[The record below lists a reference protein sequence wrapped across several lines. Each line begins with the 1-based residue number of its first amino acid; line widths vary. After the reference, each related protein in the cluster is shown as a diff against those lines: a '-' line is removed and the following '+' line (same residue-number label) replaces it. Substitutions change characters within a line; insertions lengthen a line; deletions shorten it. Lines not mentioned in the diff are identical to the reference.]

1 LPKNALNNSPQPGA
15 GHQGRSLLKGVLIA
29 ALITG
34 YALISHFALILPEGR
49 TIAAALAVGVPAAAL
64 VWFIT
69 HWVFKFLSKPSVLWG
84 QNALRFTLAMALA
97 LVTVLAPLW
106 WAWPLVLANADTL
119 YFAQHLG
126 TNALLAWVF
135 GHTLV
140 AGSTPLVVTFA
151 RMVHRELPP
160 EIAAY
165 ARHVTV
171 AWTGFFLVTCA
182 LSIILYTLAPL
193 AVWSA
198 FGVLL
203 QWPSVI
209 VFFVGEYLLRR
220 MLFKDFDHAS
230 MQQGFAAYQNHQASP
245 STVAAPTLKP

>member
-1 LPKNALNNSPQPGA
+1 V
-15 GHQGRSLLKGVLIA
+15 LKGVFIA
-29 ALITG
+29 VLITA

-69 HWVFKFLSKPSVLWG
+69 HFVFKLLTSPTLPSW
-84 QNALRFTLAMALA
+84 QKALRFSLAITLA
-97 LVTVLAPLW
+97 LVAVLAPLW

-151 RMVHRELPP
+151 RMVHRDLPP

-165 ARHVTV
+165 ARQVTV
-171 AWTGFFLVTCA
+171 AWTWFFLVTCA
-182 LSIILYTLAPL
+182 LSIILYTAAPL

-230 MQQGFAAYQNHQASP
+230 MKQGFEAYQTHQGASNP
-245 STVAAPTLKP
+245 AAIPQIKL

>member
-1 LPKNALNNSPQPGA
+1 M
-15 GHQGRSLLKGVLIA
+15 LKGAFIV

-34 YALISHFALILPEGR
+34 YALISHFALILPDGR

-69 HWVFKFLSKPSVLWG
+69 HWVFKFLSQPDLPWG
-84 QNALRFTLAMALA
+84 QKSLRFTLAIALA
-97 LVTVLAPLW
+97 LATVLAPLW

-126 TNALLAWVF
+126 TNALLTWVF

-151 RMVHRELPP
+151 RMVHRDLPP

-165 ARHVTV
+165 ARQVTV

-182 LSIILYTLAPL
+182 LSIILYTTAPL

-230 MQQGFAAYQNHQASP
+230 MQQGFEAYQSHQASP
-245 STVAAPTLKP
+245 SAAAAITPLKP

>member
-1 LPKNALNNSPQPGA
+1 M
-15 GHQGRSLLKGVLIA
+15 LKGAFIV
-29 ALITG
+29 ALISA
-34 YALISHFALILPEGR
+34 YALISHFALILPGGQ

-64 VWFIT
+64 VWLIT
-69 HWVFKFLSKPSVLWG
+69 HWVFKYLSQPTLLWWQKAPRLVLAVG
-84 QNALRFTLAMALA
+84 LA
-97 LVTVLAPLW
+97 LVTILAPLW

-151 RMVHRELPP
+151 RMVHRDLPP

-165 ARHVTV
+165 ARQVTV

-182 LSIILYTLAPL
+182 LSIILYTAAPL

-230 MQQGFAAYQNHQASP
+230 MKQGFEAYQSHQASP
-245 STVAAPTLKP
+245 STAAAMTQIKP

>member
-1 LPKNALNNSPQPGA
+1 
-15 GHQGRSLLKGVLIA
+15 LLKGVFIVT
-29 ALITG
+29 LITA

-69 HWVFKFLSKPSVLWG
+69 HWVFKLLSQPNMLWW
-84 QNALRFTLAMALA
+84 QKALRLGLAIALA
-97 LVTVLAPLW
+97 LVAVLAPLW

-119 YFAQHLG
+119 YFAQHFG

-151 RMVHRELPP
+151 RMVHRDLPP

-165 ARHVTV
+165 ARQVTV
-171 AWTGFFLVTCA
+171 AWTWFFLVTCA
-182 LSIILYTLAPL
+182 LSIILYTSAPL

-203 QWPSVI
+203 QWPSVV
-209 VFFVGEYLLRR
+209 VFFVGEYVLRR
-220 MLFKDFDHAS
+220 MLFKNFDHAS
-230 MQQGFAAYQNHQASP
+230 MKQGFEAYQNHQASP
-245 STVAAPTLKP
+245 SAVAVPTLKP

>member
-1 LPKNALNNSPQPGA
+1 MPSAEHK
-15 GHQGRSLLKGVLIA
+15 GHSLLKGALIA
-29 ALITG
+29 ALVTG
-34 YALISHFALILPEGR
+34 YALISHFALILPEGK
-49 TIAAALAVGVPAAAL
+49 TVAAALAVGVPAAAL

-69 HWVFKFLSKPSVLWG
+69 HWVFKFVSPPTVIGG
-84 QNALRFTLAMALA
+84 QKALRFGLAIGLA
-97 LVTVLAPLW
+97 LVAVLAPLW
-106 WAWPLVLANADTL
+106 WAWPLVLNNADTL

-151 RMVHRELPP
+151 RMVHGNLPP

-165 ARHVTV
+165 ARQVTV

-182 LSIILYTLAPL
+182 LSIILYTAAPL

-230 MQQGFAAYQNHQASP
+230 MQQGFEAYQNHQNASTP
-245 STVAAPTLKP
+245 AVAKIDI

>member
-1 LPKNALNNSPQPGA
+1 
-15 GHQGRSLLKGVLIA
+15 LLKGVFIA
-29 ALITG
+29 VLITA

-69 HWVFKFLSKPSVLWG
+69 HVVFKLITSPAVPAWQK
-84 QNALRFTLAMALA
+84 ALRFSLAITLA
-97 LVTVLAPLW
+97 LVAVLAPLW

-151 RMVHRELPP
+151 RMVHHDLPP

-165 ARHVTV
+165 ARQVTV
-171 AWTGFFLVTCA
+171 AWTWFFLVTCA
-182 LSIILYTLAPL
+182 LSIILYTAAPL

-230 MQQGFAAYQNHQASP
+230 MKQGFEAYQTHQGGP
-245 STVAAPTLKP
+245 SAAAAISQTKL